1 MDELHE
7 AERAVDLPQLG
18 GRDVGLQLVG
28 LAPLHRSFAM
38 HFVLQMRVTWT
49 ACWLVTSSELAVLP
63 ADANEAVE

>member
-1 MDELHE
+1 
-7 AERAVDLPQLG
+7 
-18 GRDVGLQLVG
+18 VG